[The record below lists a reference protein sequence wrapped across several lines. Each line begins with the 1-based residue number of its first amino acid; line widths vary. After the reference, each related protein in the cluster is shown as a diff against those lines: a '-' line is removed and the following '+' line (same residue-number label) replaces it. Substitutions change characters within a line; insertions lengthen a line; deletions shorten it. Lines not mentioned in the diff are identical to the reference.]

1 MSTILFPSPI
11 FGPVHSRRLGVSL
24 GVNLLPADGKLCSFD
39 CIYCE
44 CGLNGQH
51 RPELRMPT
59 REAVRKALRAK
70 LESMKAEGVLPDTI
84 TFSGNGEPTSHPDF
98 EGIIDDTLALR
109 DEYAPKSQVS
119 VLTNATHIVRN
130 GVFRAL
136 LRVDNALLKLD
147 TVDEDYIHLVDRPT
161 SGYDLPKIIERMKA
175 FEGRCII
182 QTMFM
187 KGEWEGRSV
196 DNTGDE
202 YVGPWLDALRE
213 IGPRLVTIYT
223 LDRETPGKNLLKAP
237 RERLDEIAARV
248 NALGIPTTVSGCV
261 HKARTKKLRQTRS
274 RQSFFSLLEE
284 PSRRT
289 ALRSCISSGGFQAQR
304 CGPQWTDGSRRASRC
319 RPRYRSL

>member
-59 REAVRKALRAK
+59 REAVREALRAK

-161 SGYDLPKIIERMKA
+161 SRYDLPKLIERMKA

-213 IGPRLVTIYT
+213 IGPTRDDLHARQGDAWQEPPQGAPRASRR
-223 LDRETPGKNLLKAP
+223 DRRTRERARHPDH
-237 RERLDEIAARV
+237 RERLSPQSANKKTPPDQKSAEFFFIARGAV
-248 NALGIPTTVSGCV
+248 A
-261 HKARTKKLRQTRS
+261 
-274 RQSFFSLLEE
+274 ED
-284 PSRRT
+284 
-289 ALRSCISSGGFQAQR
+289 
-304 CGPQWTDGSRRASRC
+304 GPQK
-319 RPRYRSL
+319 LHQ

>member
-1 MSTILFPSPI
+1 M
-11 FGPVHSRRLGVSL
+11 
-24 GVNLLPADGKLCSFD
+24 
-39 CIYCE
+39 
-44 CGLNGQH
+44 
-51 RPELRMPT
+51 
-59 REAVRKALRAK
+59 
-70 LESMKAEGVLPDTI
+70 
-84 TFSGNGEPTSHPDF
+84 
-98 EGIIDDTLALR
+98 
-109 DEYAPKSQVS
+109 S
-119 VLTNATHIVRN
+119 VLTTATHFVRD

-161 SGYDLPKIIERMKA
+161 SRYDLPKLIERMKA

-202 YVGPWLDALRE
+202 YVGPWLDALRD

-248 NALGIPTTVSGCV
+248 NALGIPTTVSG
-261 HKARTKKLRQTRS
+261 
-274 RQSFFSLLEE
+274 
-284 PSRRT
+284 
-289 ALRSCISSGGFQAQR
+289 
-304 CGPQWTDGSRRASRC
+304 
-319 RPRYRSL
+319 

>member
-24 GVNLLPADGKLCSFD
+24 GVNLLPAYGKLCSFD

-59 REAVRKALRAK
+59 REAVREALRAK

-84 TFSGNGEPTSHPDF
+84 TFSGNGEPTSHSDF

-161 SGYDLPKIIERMKA
+161 SRYDLPKLIERMKA

-202 YVGPWLDALRE
+202 YVDPWLDALRE

-248 NALGIPTTVSGCV
+248 NALGIPTTVSG
-261 HKARTKKLRQTRS
+261 
-274 RQSFFSLLEE
+274 
-284 PSRRT
+284 
-289 ALRSCISSGGFQAQR
+289 
-304 CGPQWTDGSRRASRC
+304 
-319 RPRYRSL
+319 